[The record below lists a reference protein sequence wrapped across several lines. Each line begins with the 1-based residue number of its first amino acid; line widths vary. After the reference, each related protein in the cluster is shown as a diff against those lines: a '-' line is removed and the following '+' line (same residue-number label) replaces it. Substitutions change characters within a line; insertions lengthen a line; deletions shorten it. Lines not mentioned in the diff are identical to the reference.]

1 MLKRIAV
8 KDVRM
13 GMFITELCGSW
24 MEHPFFKTKF
34 LLEDSSDLESLIKSG
49 IKEIA
54 AFIDG
59 SEHTVG
65 KMLQTLVKEEVI
77 LSAKGPAGGFYI
89 TAKQIKQPIIHIIE
103 AIDGRD
109 VFKQCGLGLSKCS
122 STHPCPI
129 HNDYKEVRDLFE
141 NLCRQKKVAD
151 LCEPVN
157 DGLAYLA
164 G

>member
-1 MLKRIAV
+1 MLSLTCKTAIKAV
-8 KDVRM
+8 IYLTSKY
-13 GMFITELCGSW
+13 
-24 MEHPFFKTKF
+24 
-34 LLEDSSDLESLIKSG
+34 ESGERYG

-54 AFIDG
+54 EFIEA

-65 KMLQTLVKEEVI
+65 KMLQTLVKDEVI
-77 LSAKGPAGGFYI
+77 NSAKGPNGGFYI
-89 TAKQIKQPIIHIIE
+89 TAKQKDQPIINIIK
-103 AIDGRD
+103 AIDGKD

-129 HNDYKEVRDLFE
+129 HDDYKVVRDLFE
-141 NLCRQKKVAD
+141 KMCRDKKMSD

-157 DGLAYLA
+157 NGLAYLF

>member
-1 MLKRIAV
+1 MLSLTCKTAIKAV
-8 KDVRM
+8 IYLASKY
-13 GMFITELCGSW
+13 
-24 MEHPFFKTKF
+24 
-34 LLEDSSDLESLIKSG
+34 ESGERTG

-54 AFIDG
+54 EFIEA

-65 KMLQTLVKEEVI
+65 KMLQTLVKEEI
-77 LSAKGPAGGFYI
+77 INSAKGPNGGFYI
-89 TAKQIKQPIIHIIE
+89 TAKQKNQPIINIVE
-103 AIDGRD
+103 AIDGKE

-141 NLCRQKKVAD
+141 KLCRDKKMTD

-157 DGLAYLA
+157 NGLAYLF